1 MSTAP
6 TSSAGA
12 YAGSQD
18 TDTGFLRRPHW
29 VTRRVRRV
37 VARGGAGRW
46 ICHRPRQQGAEL
58 HQPSRA
64 PRPFAWLDLTVDD
77 TLWNR
82 LSAEAQ
88 AEVDG
93 LIAAGRSIQAIKTM
107 RERTGLPQPELREC
121 IDLLA
126 WRHGALQE

>member
-1 MSTAP
+1 M
-6 TSSAGA
+6 
-12 YAGSQD
+12 
-18 TDTGFLRRPHW
+18 
-29 VTRRVRRV
+29 
-37 VARGGAGRW
+37 
-46 ICHRPRQQGAEL
+46 
-58 HQPSRA
+58 
-64 PRPFAWLDLTVDD
+64 DD